1 MTVSAFSPATNR
13 PSDCRKRHKQAASTP
28 VDLRIASE
36 RPVTVIK
43 KQARVSH
50 GKSRTNFSLKK
61 LSYFVRLGLFFFFV
75 FFVLVFWHLDSPK
88 THTSASQVVLEFL
101 SAFTSAEVTVKR
113 QN

>member
-13 PSDCRKRHKQAASTP
+13 PSDCRKGHKQAASTP

-36 RPVTVIK
+36 RPVTVIRSK
-43 KQARVSH
+43 L
-50 GKSRTNFSLKK
+50 KSRTNFSLKK